1 MTLQNP
7 PAALDIPTG
16 GHLAIVGGE
25 SVDVPVAGAATPTG
39 VGFGPLEVGV
49 PEDAYAHVERVEF
62 APGEDSS
69 GGLFA
74 LTLAA
79 GTAGGAKAAD
89 APDDARLESPSLSR
103 RAVLGAAVGLATA
116 AVAGRTVA
124 GAEEMVTLRIAELD
138 VPETNA
144 PIQVSVLDLVD
155 EVLPPTTEMLTD
167 VDGARVGQMAEP
179 GEGVTLAADTA
190 TAGTIRVYLRDSI
203 SRLDQLLSWALSL
216 LPSNTEVTYART
228 FPGDTKASDYSEG
241 EFVTLTEHPSIV
253 EPLEDSDPKEVRLVI
268 GNTTIPHESE
278 GANGAGAW
286 SVFDSS
292 VIYEA
297 GSDPPASGEYEI
309 TIGVG
314 LIDRIL
320 NGD

>member
-7 PAALDIPTG
+7 PAAADIPTG
-16 GHLAIVGGE
+16 GFLAIVGDE
-25 SVDVPVAGAATPTG
+25 TVEVPTTGAITETG

-49 PEDAYAHVERVEF
+49 PEDSYAHVERVSF

-74 LTLAA
+74 LSLAA
-79 GTAGGAKAAD
+79 GTAGGAKAARTPEED
-89 APDDARLESPSLSR
+89 VPETPSLSR
-103 RAVLGAAVGLATA
+103 RTVLGAAVGLATA
-116 AVAGRTVA
+116 AIAGRTVL

-167 VDGARVGQMAEP
+167 VDGARVGQMADP

-216 LPSNTEVTYART
+216 LPTNTEVTYSRT
-228 FPGDTKASDYSEG
+228 FPNGTKASDYSEG

-253 EPLEDSDPKEVRLVI
+253 EPLQDSDPKEVRLVI

-278 GANGAGAW
+278 GSNGAGAW
-286 SVFDSS
+286 SVFDNS